1 VVGVLEETDEVRLSS
16 FLKRQ
21 DGVALEAEIG
31 LRHTGLC
38 VGFRFCQRRFTR
50 TRVKQSRRHERH
62 AGEGGCQLFGTG
74 AHLEVLSD
82 LADEALEGELADQ
95 QLGGLLVLPVASKGS
110 RGDGVSDGNT
120 EDLA

>member
-1 VVGVLEETDEVRLSS
+1 MLQDTSGIQGQVVRLRALATDAAGKLDVLGEDGDALGVDGAEVGVLEETDEVRLSS

-62 AGEGGCQLFGTG
+62 AGEGGCQLFR
-74 AHLEVLSD
+74 HR
-82 LADEALEGELADQ
+82 
-95 QLGGLLVLPVASKGS
+95 GS
-110 RGDGVSDGNT
+110 P
-120 EDLA
+120 